1 VAISLVQP
9 AASVAD
15 AGRAGSTSPWWTTRA
30 FVAAM
35 AALIVV
41 PLLWPTL
48 PPLVDLPGHLGRY
61 RIQLDLN
68 SSVELQ
74 RYFSFQWSLIGN
86 LGVDLLLLPLAPLV
100 GLELAVKLIVLSI
113 PALTLLGMFWVAH
126 EVHGRIPPT
135 ALFALP
141 LVYNQPFNYGFLNF
155 SLAMALA
162 LIAFALWLS
171 LTRRSAFRTRAAVF
185 VPLSALLWLVHA
197 FGWGALGLM
206 VFATEVARNRER
218 GSSWAGSTLH
228 ACTQVSVLVLPALLT
243 LIWRSGAGGDND
255 NFFDAPF
262 KIYGLASALRDRW
275 QVWDL
280 LGVLMLTLLLVSA
293 VIDKHL
299 SFSPKLAWAAVALT
313 LGFVALPRTL
323 FGSVFA
329 DLRLAPFVLMIF
341 VLALRPTSD
350 DRIALNRL
358 ACLGLAFFVLRLVG
372 NTASFAIAHVESEE
386 RLGALSHIDRGAA
399 VLTLAG
405 AVCDVEWELPRHGH
419 LGGLVIAR
427 RRGFSND
434 QWEVPGAQPLRVHYT
449 AADPFRVD
457 PSKDVFSNEC
467 LAKLAA
473 PSPNSAVKLKSA
485 EHGISDFPRQAFD
498 YVWLI
503 RPEDFAAGPRPGL
516 DLIWRGRDSLLYRV
530 RKEPV
535 PGPRS

>member
-1 VAISLVQP
+1 MAISLVQP

-15 AGRAGSTSPWWTTRA
+15 AGRAGSTSPWWATRA

-35 AALIVV
+35 SALIVV
-41 PLLWPTL
+41 PLLWPGL

-61 RIQLDLN
+61 RIQLDLD

-74 RYFSFQWSLIGN
+74 RYFSFRWSLIGN

-100 GLELAVKLIVLSI
+100 GLEPAVKLITLSI

-141 LVYNQPFNYGFLNF
+141 LIYNQPFNYGFLNF

-162 LIAFALWLS
+162 LIAFALWLR
-171 LTRRSAFRTRAAVF
+171 LTRCSAFRTRAAVF
-185 VPLSALLWLVHA
+185 APLSVLLWLVHA
-197 FGWGALGLM
+197 FGWGAFGLM
-206 VFATEVARNRER
+206 VFATEFVRYREQGLTWL
-218 GSSWAGSTLH
+218 GSALR
-228 ACTQVSVLVLPALLT
+228 ACAQASVLALPALLT

-280 LGVLMLTLLLVSA
+280 LGVLVLVLLLTSA
-293 VIDKHL
+293 IIDKHL
-299 SFSPKLAWAAVALT
+299 KFSPKLAWPAVALT
-313 LGFVALPRTL
+313 LAFVALPRTM
-323 FGSVFA
+323 FGSVLADIRLTPFA
-329 DLRLAPFVLMIF
+329 LMVL
-341 VLALRPTSD
+341 VLALRPASD
-350 DRIALNRL
+350 DRAALNRL
-358 ACLGLAFFVLRLVG
+358 ACLGLAFFLLRLAG
-372 NTASFAIAHVESEE
+372 NTASFAIAHAENEE
-386 RLGALSHIDRGAA
+386 RLGALAHIERGAA
-399 VLTLAG
+399 VLTLTGTA
-405 AVCDVEWELPRHGH
+405 CDLEWVLPRHGH

-427 RRGFSND
+427 RQGFSND

-467 LAKLAA
+467 LTKLVEH
-473 PSPNSAVKLKSA
+473 SPNTAAGPRSA
-485 EHGISDFPRQAFD
+485 EQAITEFPRGAFR

-503 RPEDFAAGPRPGL
+503 RPADFASGRRPGL
-516 DLIWRGRDSLLYRV
+516 DLVWRGRDSLLYRV
-530 RKEPV
+530 RREPV
-535 PGPRS
+535 SLPRP